1 MHKAPNHVTTF
12 TVTLLLATII
22 SGLYYFK
29 SLQFGTPVSALAP
42 TPSSLMHLL
51 YTVSRGFKIQID
63 LITPQFKTTYTVI
76 ISLRKRQSPYNVLS
90 GFTKLAL
97 FYVFD
102 LISYSVL
109 ATVASLL
116 FLEPAKHTLI
126 SDPAWHLVFP
136 LPAKFLLQD
145 NCLAFFLIFLS

>member
-1 MHKAPNHVTTF
+1 
-12 TVTLLLATII
+12 
-22 SGLYYFK
+22 
-29 SLQFGTPVSALAP
+29 
-42 TPSSLMHLL
+42 MHLL
-51 YTVSRGFKIQID
+51 YTISRGFKIQID
-63 LITPQFKTTYTVI
+63 LITPQLKTMYTVI

-116 FLEPAKHTLI
+116 FLESAKHTLI